1 MYEELVKDTTA
12 YKIISTEK
20 KNGALSHAYLVVC
33 ADKYALKT
41 YLKELAK
48 VIEFQGDDG
57 DGRIAGLIDKNAY
70 VDCTF
75 YPLTG
80 DRIMTADVDDL
91 VSKTYIRPLE
101 NKTRLFVLCGA
112 ENATPA
118 AQNKLLKTLE
128 EPPKGVVILI
138 GALRESGLLS
148 TVLSRVKKIDV
159 PPLSSEKIR
168 SVLSERCKDK
178 DRLETAIRSANGSAG
193 AALAL
198 YENGEAD
205 KLNTLAK
212 DIFAEMK
219 SSKDVIKFVKRA
231 GKEDIKELISALKAE
246 TTMRLE
252 NAVYGKEDKDGFTVG
267 ALVAI
272 SEMLTNKE
280 KAVAFSANT
289 AMTIDGVLLSI
300 VREKRRWQKS

>member
-1 MYEELVKDTTA
+1 MYEELVKETTA

-20 KNGALSHAYLVVC
+20 KKGALSHAYLVVC

-57 DGRIAGLIDKNAY
+57 DERIAKLIDKNAY
-70 VDCTF
+70 ADCAF

-80 DRIMTADVDDL
+80 ERIMTADVDDL

-128 EPPKGVVILI
+128 DPPKGVVILI

-159 PPLSSEKIR
+159 PPLSSDKII

-178 DRLETAIRSANGSAG
+178 DRLENAIRSANGSAG

-205 KLNTLAK
+205 KLDSLVK

-246 TTMRLE
+246 TTIRLE
-252 NAVYGKEDKDGFTVG
+252 NAVYGKEEKDGFTVG

-272 SEMLTNKE
+272 SETLTDKE

>member
-1 MYEELVKDTTA
+1 MYEELVKETTA

-20 KNGALSHAYLVVC
+20 KKGALSHAYLVVC
-33 ADKYALKT
+33 ADKYALKI

-57 DGRIAGLIDKNAY
+57 DERIAKLIDKNAY

-80 DRIMTADVDDL
+80 ERIMTADVDDL
-91 VSKTYIRPLE
+91 VSKTYIRPIE

-159 PPLSSEKIR
+159 PPLSSDKIR

-178 DRLETAIRSANGSAG
+178 DRLENAIRSANGSAG

-205 KLNTLAK
+205 KLDSLVK

-246 TTMRLE
+246 TTIRLE

-272 SEMLTNKE
+272 SETLTDKE

>member
-80 DRIMTADVDDL
+80 ERIMTADVDDL

-128 EPPKGVVILI
+128 DPPKGVVILI

-159 PPLSSEKIR
+159 PPLSSDKIR

-178 DRLETAIRSANGSAG
+178 DRLENAIRSANGSAG

-205 KLNTLAK
+205 KLDSLVK

-246 TTMRLE
+246 TTIRLE

-272 SEMLTNKE
+272 SETLTDKE

>member
-80 DRIMTADVDDL
+80 ERIMTADVDDL

-128 EPPKGVVILI
+128 DPPKGVVILI
-138 GALRESGLLS
+138 GALRGSGLLS

-168 SVLSERCKDK
+168 RVLSERCKDK

-193 AALAL
+193 AALAA
-198 YENGEAD
+198 YENGESD

-219 SSKDVIKFVKRA
+219 SSKDVVKFVKRA
-231 GKEDIKELISALKAE
+231 GKEDVKEFISALKAE

-272 SEMLTNKE
+272 SEMLTDKE

-289 AMTIDGVLLSI
+289 AMTIDGILLSI

>member
-48 VIEFQGDDG
+48 VIELQGDDG

-80 DRIMTADVDDL
+80 ERIMTADVDDL

-128 EPPKGVVILI
+128 DPPKGVVILI

-193 AALAL
+193 AALAA
-198 YENGEAD
+198 YENGESD

-231 GKEDIKELISALKAE
+231 GKEDVKEFISALKAE

-272 SEMLTNKE
+272 SEMLTDKE

>member
-80 DRIMTADVDDL
+80 ERIMTADVDDL

-128 EPPKGVVILI
+128 DPPKGVVILI

-168 SVLSERCKDK
+168 RVLSERCKDK

-193 AALAL
+193 AALAA
-198 YENGEAD
+198 YENGESD

-219 SSKDVIKFVKRA
+219 SSKDVVKFVKRA
-231 GKEDIKELISALKAE
+231 GKEDVKEFISALKAE

-272 SEMLTNKE
+272 SEMLTDKE

-300 VREKRRWQKS
+300 VREKRRWQKL

>member
-1 MYEELVKDTTA
+1 MYEKLVKDTTA

-70 VDCTF
+70 ADCTF

-128 EPPKGVVILI
+128 DPPKGVVILI

-168 SVLSERCKDK
+168 RVLSERCKDK

-193 AALAL
+193 AALAA
-198 YENGEAD
+198 YENGESD

-219 SSKDVIKFVKRA
+219 SSKDVVKFVKRA
-231 GKEDIKELISALKAE
+231 GKEDVKEFISALKAE

-272 SEMLTNKE
+272 SEMLTDKE

>member
-1 MYEELVKDTTA
+1 MYEELVKETTA

-20 KNGALSHAYLVVC
+20 KKGALSHAYLVVC

-48 VIEFQGDDG
+48 VIELQGDDG
-57 DGRIAGLIDKNAY
+57 DERIAKLIDKNAY
-70 VDCTF
+70 ADCAF

-80 DRIMTADVDDL
+80 ERIMTADVDDL

-159 PPLSSEKIR
+159 PPLSSDKIR

-178 DRLETAIRSANGSAG
+178 DRLENAIRSANGSAG

-205 KLNTLAK
+205 KLDSLVK

-246 TTMRLE
+246 TTIRLE

-272 SEMLTNKE
+272 SETLTDKE

>member
-80 DRIMTADVDDL
+80 ERIMTADVDDL

-128 EPPKGVVILI
+128 DPPKGVVILI

-168 SVLSERCKDK
+168 RVLSERCKDK

-193 AALAL
+193 AALAA
-198 YENGEAD
+198 YENGESD

-219 SSKDVIKFVKRA
+219 SSKDVVKFVKRA
-231 GKEDIKELISALKAE
+231 GKEDVKEFISALKAE

-272 SEMLTNKE
+272 SEMLTDKE

>member
-48 VIEFQGDDG
+48 VIEFQDDDG

-128 EPPKGVVILI
+128 DPPKGVVILI

-193 AALAL
+193 AALAA
-198 YENGEAD
+198 YENGESD

-219 SSKDVIKFVKRA
+219 SSKDVVKFVKRA
-231 GKEDIKELISALKAE
+231 GKEDVKEFISALKAE

-272 SEMLTNKE
+272 SEMLTDKE

>member
-80 DRIMTADVDDL
+80 ERIMTADVDDL

-128 EPPKGVVILI
+128 DPPKGVVILI

-168 SVLSERCKDK
+168 SVLSEHCKDK

-193 AALAL
+193 AALAA
-198 YENGEAD
+198 YENGESD

-219 SSKDVIKFVKRA
+219 SSKDVVKFVKRA
-231 GKEDIKELISALKAE
+231 GKEDVKEFISALKAE

-272 SEMLTNKE
+272 SEMLTDKE

>member
-1 MYEELVKDTTA
+1 MYEELVKETTA

-20 KNGALSHAYLVVC
+20 KKGALSHAYLVVC

-57 DGRIAGLIDKNAY
+57 DERITKLIDKNAY
-70 VDCTF
+70 ADCTF

-80 DRIMTADVDDL
+80 ERIMTADVDDL

-128 EPPKGVVILI
+128 DPPKGVVILI

-159 PPLSSEKIR
+159 PPLSSDKIR

-178 DRLETAIRSANGSAG
+178 DRLENAIRSANGSAG

-205 KLNTLAK
+205 KLDSLVK

-246 TTMRLE
+246 TTIRLE

-272 SEMLTNKE
+272 SETLTDKE

>member
-1 MYEELVKDTTA
+1 MYEELVKETTA

-20 KNGALSHAYLVVC
+20 KKGALSHAYLVVC

-57 DGRIAGLIDKNAY
+57 DERIAKLIDKNAY
-70 VDCTF
+70 ADCTF
-75 YPLTG
+75 YPFTG
-80 DRIMTADVDDL
+80 ERIMTADVDDL
-91 VSKTYIRPLE
+91 VSKTYIRPIE

-159 PPLSSEKIR
+159 PPLSSDKIR

-178 DRLETAIRSANGSAG
+178 DRLENAIRSANGSAG

-205 KLNTLAK
+205 KLDSLVK

-246 TTMRLE
+246 TTIRLE

-272 SEMLTNKE
+272 SETLTDKE

>member
-70 VDCTF
+70 ADCTF

-80 DRIMTADVDDL
+80 ERIMTADVDDL

-128 EPPKGVVILI
+128 DPPKGVVILI

-168 SVLSERCKDK
+168 RVLSERCKDK

-193 AALAL
+193 AALAA
-198 YENGEAD
+198 YENGESD

-219 SSKDVIKFVKRA
+219 SSKDVVKFVKRA
-231 GKEDIKELISALKAE
+231 GKEDVKEFISALKAE

-272 SEMLTNKE
+272 SETLTDKE

>member
-70 VDCTF
+70 ADCTF

-128 EPPKGVVILI
+128 DPPKGVVILI

-168 SVLSERCKDK
+168 RVLSERCKDK

-193 AALAL
+193 AALAA
-198 YENGEAD
+198 YENGESD

-219 SSKDVIKFVKRA
+219 SSKDVVKFVKRA
-231 GKEDIKELISALKAE
+231 GKEDVKEFISALKAE

>member
-20 KNGALSHAYLVVC
+20 KKGALSHAYLVVC

-57 DGRIAGLIDKNAY
+57 DERIAKLIDKNAY
-70 VDCTF
+70 ADCTF

-80 DRIMTADVDDL
+80 ERIMTADVDDL
-91 VSKTYIRPLE
+91 VSKTYIRPIE

-128 EPPKGVVILI
+128 DPPKGVVILI

-193 AALAL
+193 AALAA
-198 YENGEAD
+198 YENGESD

-219 SSKDVIKFVKRA
+219 SSKDVVKFVKRA
-231 GKEDIKELISALKAE
+231 GKEDVKEFISALKAE

-252 NAVYGKEDKDGFTVG
+252 NAVYGKEDKDGFAVG

-272 SEMLTNKE
+272 SETLTDKE

>member
-1 MYEELVKDTTA
+1 MYEELVKETTA

-20 KNGALSHAYLVVC
+20 KKGALSHAYLVVC
-33 ADKYALKT
+33 ADKYALKP

-128 EPPKGVVILI
+128 DPPKGVVILI

-159 PPLSSEKIR
+159 PPLSSDKIR

-178 DRLETAIRSANGSAG
+178 DRLENAIRSANGSAG

-205 KLNTLAK
+205 KLDSLVK

-246 TTMRLE
+246 TTIRLE

-272 SEMLTNKE
+272 SETLTDKE

>member
-80 DRIMTADVDDL
+80 ERIMTADVDDL

-128 EPPKGVVILI
+128 DPPKGVVILI

-205 KLNTLAK
+205 KLDSLVK

-231 GKEDIKELISALKAE
+231 GKEDVKEFISALKAE

-272 SEMLTNKE
+272 SEMLTDKE

>member
-70 VDCTF
+70 ADCTF

-80 DRIMTADVDDL
+80 ERIMTADVDDL

-128 EPPKGVVILI
+128 DPPKGVVILI

-168 SVLSERCKDK
+168 RVLSERCKDK

-193 AALAL
+193 AALAA
-198 YENGEAD
+198 YENGESD

-219 SSKDVIKFVKRA
+219 SSKDVVKFVKRA
-231 GKEDIKELISALKAE
+231 GKEDVKEFISALKAE

-272 SEMLTNKE
+272 SEMLTDKE

>member
-1 MYEELVKDTTA
+1 MYEELVKETTA

-20 KNGALSHAYLVVC
+20 KKDALSHAYLVVC

-57 DGRIAGLIDKNAY
+57 DERIAKLIDKNAY

-80 DRIMTADVDDL
+80 ERIMTADVDDL

-128 EPPKGVVILI
+128 DPPKGVVILI

-159 PPLSSEKIR
+159 PPLSSDKIR

-178 DRLETAIRSANGSAG
+178 DRLENAIRSANGSAG

-205 KLNTLAK
+205 KLDSLVK

-219 SSKDVIKFVKRA
+219 SSKDVIKL
-231 GKEDIKELISALKAE
+231 LISALKAE
-246 TTMRLE
+246 TTIRLE

-272 SEMLTNKE
+272 SETLTDKE

>member
-80 DRIMTADVDDL
+80 ERIMTADVEDL

-128 EPPKGVVILI
+128 DPPKGVVILI

-168 SVLSERCKDK
+168 GVLSERCKDK

-193 AALAL
+193 AALAA
-198 YENGEAD
+198 YENGESD

-219 SSKDVIKFVKRA
+219 SSKDVVKFVKRA
-231 GKEDIKELISALKAE
+231 GKEDVKEFISALKAE

-252 NAVYGKEDKDGFTVG
+252 SAVYGKEDKDGFTVG

-272 SEMLTNKE
+272 SEMLTDKG

>member
-20 KNGALSHAYLVVC
+20 KKGALSHAYLVVC

-80 DRIMTADVDDL
+80 ERIMTADVDDL

-128 EPPKGVVILI
+128 DPPKGVVILI

-159 PPLSSEKIR
+159 PPLSSDKIR

-178 DRLETAIRSANGSAG
+178 DRLENAIRSANGSAG

-205 KLNTLAK
+205 KLDSLVK

-246 TTMRLE
+246 TTIRLE

-272 SEMLTNKE
+272 SEMLTDKE

>member
-80 DRIMTADVDDL
+80 ERIMTADVDDL

-128 EPPKGVVILI
+128 DPPKGVVILI

-193 AALAL
+193 AALAA
-198 YENGEAD
+198 YENGESD

-219 SSKDVIKFVKRA
+219 SSKDVVKFVKRA
-231 GKEDIKELISALKAE
+231 GKEDVKEFISALKAE

-252 NAVYGKEDKDGFTVG
+252 SAVYGKEDKDGFTVG

-272 SEMLTNKE
+272 SEMLTDKE

>member
-1 MYEELVKDTTA
+1 MYEELVKETTA

-20 KNGALSHAYLVVC
+20 KKGALSHAYLVVC

-57 DGRIAGLIDKNAY
+57 DERIAKLIDKNAY

-80 DRIMTADVDDL
+80 ERIMTADVDDL
-91 VSKTYIRPLE
+91 VSKTYIRPIE

-118 AQNKLLKTLE
+118 AQNKLLKTME

-159 PPLSSEKIR
+159 PPLSSDKIR

-178 DRLETAIRSANGSAG
+178 DRLENAIRSANGSAG

-205 KLNTLAK
+205 KLDSLVK

-246 TTMRLE
+246 TTIRLE

-272 SEMLTNKE
+272 SETLTDKE

>member
-1 MYEELVKDTTA
+1 MYEELVKETTA

-20 KNGALSHAYLVVC
+20 KKGALSHAYLVVC

-57 DGRIAGLIDKNAY
+57 DERIAKLIDKNAY
-70 VDCTF
+70 ADCTF

-80 DRIMTADVDDL
+80 ERIMTADVDDL

-205 KLNTLAK
+205 KLDSLVK

-246 TTMRLE
+246 TTIRLE

-272 SEMLTNKE
+272 SETLTDKE

>member
-80 DRIMTADVDDL
+80 ERIMTADVDDL

-128 EPPKGVVILI
+128 DPPKGVVILI

-168 SVLSERCKDK
+168 SFLSERCKDK

-193 AALAL
+193 AALAA
-198 YENGEAD
+198 YENGESD

-219 SSKDVIKFVKRA
+219 SSKDVVKFVKRA
-231 GKEDIKELISALKAE
+231 GKEDVKEFISALKAE

-272 SEMLTNKE
+272 SEMLTDKE

>member
-128 EPPKGVVILI
+128 DPPKGVVILI

-272 SEMLTNKE
+272 SEMLTDKE

>member
-1 MYEELVKDTTA
+1 MYEELVKETTA

-20 KNGALSHAYLVVC
+20 KKGALSHAYLVVC

-57 DGRIAGLIDKNAY
+57 DERIAKLIDKNAY
-70 VDCTF
+70 ADCTF

-80 DRIMTADVDDL
+80 ERIMTADVDDL
-91 VSKTYIRPLE
+91 VSKTYIRPIE

-159 PPLSSEKIR
+159 PPLSSDKIR

-178 DRLETAIRSANGSAG
+178 DRLENAIRSANGSAG

-205 KLNTLAK
+205 KLDSLVK

-246 TTMRLE
+246 TTIRLE

-272 SEMLTNKE
+272 SETLTDKE
-280 KAVAFSANT
+280 RAVAFSANT

>member
-80 DRIMTADVDDL
+80 ERIMTADVDDL

-128 EPPKGVVILI
+128 DPPKGVVILI

-193 AALAL
+193 AALAA
-198 YENGEAD
+198 YENGESD

-219 SSKDVIKFVKRA
+219 SSKDVVKFVKRA
-231 GKEDIKELISALKAE
+231 GKEDVKELISALKAE

-272 SEMLTNKE
+272 SEMLTDKE

>member
-12 YKIISTEK
+12 YNIISTEK

-80 DRIMTADVDDL
+80 ERIMTADVDDL

-128 EPPKGVVILI
+128 DPPKGVVILI

-193 AALAL
+193 AALAA
-198 YENGEAD
+198 YENGESD

-231 GKEDIKELISALKAE
+231 GKEDVKEFISALKAE

-272 SEMLTNKE
+272 SEMLTDKE

-289 AMTIDGVLLSI
+289 AMTLDGVLLSI

>member
-1 MYEELVKDTTA
+1 MYEELVKETTA

-20 KNGALSHAYLVVC
+20 KKGALSHAYLVVC

-48 VIEFQGDDG
+48 VIEFQGEDG
-57 DGRIAGLIDKNAY
+57 DERIAKLIDKNAY
-70 VDCTF
+70 ADCTF

-80 DRIMTADVDDL
+80 ERIMTADVDDL

-205 KLNTLAK
+205 KLDSLVK

-246 TTMRLE
+246 TTIRLE

-272 SEMLTNKE
+272 SETLTDKE

>member
-1 MYEELVKDTTA
+1 MYEELVKETTA

-20 KNGALSHAYLVVC
+20 KKGALSHAYLVVC

-57 DGRIAGLIDKNAY
+57 DERIAKLIDKNAY

-80 DRIMTADVDDL
+80 ERIMTADVDDL

-128 EPPKGVVILI
+128 DPPKGVVILI

-159 PPLSSEKIR
+159 PPLSSDKIR

-178 DRLETAIRSANGSAG
+178 DRLENAIRSANGSAG

-205 KLNTLAK
+205 KLDSLVK

-246 TTMRLE
+246 TTIRLE

-272 SEMLTNKE
+272 SETLTDKE

>member
-1 MYEELVKDTTA
+1 MYEELVKETTA

-20 KNGALSHAYLVVC
+20 KKGALSHAYLVVC

-57 DGRIAGLIDKNAY
+57 DERIAKLIDKNAY
-70 VDCTF
+70 ADCTF

-80 DRIMTADVDDL
+80 ERIMTADVDDL

-159 PPLSSEKIR
+159 PPLSSDKIR

-178 DRLETAIRSANGSAG
+178 DRLENAIRSANGSAG

-205 KLNTLAK
+205 KLDSLVK

-246 TTMRLE
+246 TTIRLE

-272 SEMLTNKE
+272 SETLTDKE

-300 VREKRRWQKS
+300 VKEKRRWQKS

>member
-1 MYEELVKDTTA
+1 MYEELVKETTA

-20 KNGALSHAYLVVC
+20 KKGALSHAYLVVC

-57 DGRIAGLIDKNAY
+57 DERIAKLIDKNAY
-70 VDCTF
+70 ADCAF
-75 YPLTG
+75 YPLMG
-80 DRIMTADVDDL
+80 ERIMTADVDDL

-128 EPPKGVVILI
+128 DPPKGVVILI

-159 PPLSSEKIR
+159 PPLSSDKIR

-178 DRLETAIRSANGSAG
+178 DRLENAIRSANGSAG

-205 KLNTLAK
+205 KLDSLVK

-246 TTMRLE
+246 TTIRLE

-272 SEMLTNKE
+272 SETLTDKE

>member
-80 DRIMTADVDDL
+80 ERIMTADVDDL

-128 EPPKGVVILI
+128 DPPKGVVILI

-193 AALAL
+193 AAFAA
-198 YENGEAD
+198 YENGESD

-231 GKEDIKELISALKAE
+231 GKEDVKEFISALKAE

-272 SEMLTNKE
+272 SEMLTDKE

>member
-1 MYEELVKDTTA
+1 MYEELVKETTA

-20 KNGALSHAYLVVC
+20 KKGALSHAYLVVC

-48 VIEFQGDDG
+48 VIEFQGGDG

-80 DRIMTADVDDL
+80 ERIMTADVDDL

-159 PPLSSEKIR
+159 PPLSSDKIR

-178 DRLETAIRSANGSAG
+178 DRLENAIRSANGSAG

-205 KLNTLAK
+205 KLDSLVK

-246 TTMRLE
+246 TTIRLE

-272 SEMLTNKE
+272 SETLTDKE

>member
-1 MYEELVKDTTA
+1 MYEELVKETTA

-20 KNGALSHAYLVVC
+20 KKGALSHAYLVVC

-57 DGRIAGLIDKNAY
+57 DERIAKLIDKNAY
-70 VDCTF
+70 ADCTF

-80 DRIMTADVDDL
+80 ERIMTADVDDL
-91 VSKTYIRPLE
+91 VSKTYIRPIE

-159 PPLSSEKIR
+159 PPLSSDKIR

-178 DRLETAIRSANGSAG
+178 DRLENAIRSANGSAG

-205 KLNTLAK
+205 KLDSLVK

-246 TTMRLE
+246 TTIRLE
-252 NAVYGKEDKDGFTVG
+252 NAVYGKADKDGFTVG

-272 SEMLTNKE
+272 SETLTDKE

>member
-1 MYEELVKDTTA
+1 MYEELVKETTA

-20 KNGALSHAYLVVC
+20 KKGALSHAYLVVC

-57 DGRIAGLIDKNAY
+57 DERIAKLIDKNAY
-70 VDCTF
+70 ADCTF

-80 DRIMTADVDDL
+80 ERIMTADVDDL

-148 TVLSRVKKIDV
+148 TLLSRVKKIDV
-159 PPLSSEKIR
+159 PPLSSDKIR

-178 DRLETAIRSANGSAG
+178 DRLENAIRSANGSAG

-205 KLNTLAK
+205 KLDSLVK

-246 TTMRLE
+246 TTIRLE

-272 SEMLTNKE
+272 SETLTDKE

>member
-70 VDCTF
+70 ADCTF
-75 YPLTG
+75 YPLAG
-80 DRIMTADVDDL
+80 ERIMTADVDDL

-128 EPPKGVVILI
+128 DPPKGVVILI

-193 AALAL
+193 AALAA
-198 YENGEAD
+198 YENGESD
-205 KLNTLAK
+205 KLNMLAK

-219 SSKDVIKFVKRA
+219 SSKDVVKFVKRA
-231 GKEDIKELISALKAE
+231 GKEDVKEFISALKAE

-272 SEMLTNKE
+272 SEMLTDKE

-300 VREKRRWQKS
+300 VREKRRWQKL